1 MILTIDFIPD
11 RPHKSLCGKC
21 DICIDHCP
29 TKAIV
34 EPFVIQSNLC
44 IAYHTIENR
53 DENIPKK
60 IDSNEISKL
69 EEENL
74 LLKEKMNQLKNEHQK
89 DLDNLNRILEEL
101 NSVLGDENV

>member
-1 MILTIDFIPD
+1 MNNLNYKDKKMNEIKELEKNIYDTIS
-11 RPHKSLCGKC
+11 K
-21 DICIDHCP
+21 
-29 TKAIV
+29 
-34 EPFVIQSNLC
+34 
-44 IAYHTIENR
+44 IEVTLSKFNSGNA
-53 DENIPKK
+53 DLNISKK
-60 IDSNEISKL
+60 IDSKEISKL

>member
-1 MILTIDFIPD
+1 MNEIKELEKNIYDTIS
-11 RPHKSLCGKC
+11 K
-21 DICIDHCP
+21 
-29 TKAIV
+29 
-34 EPFVIQSNLC
+34 
-44 IAYHTIENR
+44 IEVTLSKFNSGNA
-53 DENIPKK
+53 DLNISKK

>member
-1 MILTIDFIPD
+1 MNEIKELEKNIYDTIS
-11 RPHKSLCGKC
+11 K
-21 DICIDHCP
+21 
-29 TKAIV
+29 
-34 EPFVIQSNLC
+34 
-44 IAYHTIENR
+44 IEATLSKFNSGNV
-53 DENIPKK
+53 DLNIPKK

>member
-1 MILTIDFIPD
+1 MNEIKELEQNIYDTIS
-11 RPHKSLCGKC
+11 K
-21 DICIDHCP
+21 
-29 TKAIV
+29 
-34 EPFVIQSNLC
+34 
-44 IAYHTIENR
+44 IEVTLSKFNSGNA
-53 DENIPKK
+53 DLNISKK

-74 LLKEKMNQLKNEHQK
+74 LLKEKMNHLKNEHQK

>member
-1 MILTIDFIPD
+1 MANFENSIKELEKNIYDTIS
-11 RPHKSLCGKC
+11 K
-21 DICIDHCP
+21 
-29 TKAIV
+29 
-34 EPFVIQSNLC
+34 
-44 IAYHTIENR
+44 IEATLSKFNSGN
-53 DENIPKK
+53 DDLNIPKK

>member
-1 MILTIDFIPD
+1 MSKFNSGNADLNIL
-11 RPHKSLCGKC
+11 
-21 DICIDHCP
+21 
-29 TKAIV
+29 
-34 EPFVIQSNLC
+34 
-44 IAYHTIENR
+44 
-53 DENIPKK
+53 KK

>member
-1 MILTIDFIPD
+1 MNEIKELEKNIYDTIS
-11 RPHKSLCGKC
+11 K
-21 DICIDHCP
+21 
-29 TKAIV
+29 
-34 EPFVIQSNLC
+34 
-44 IAYHTIENR
+44 IEATLSKFNSGN
-53 DENIPKK
+53 DYLNIPKK

>member
-1 MILTIDFIPD
+1 MNNLNYKDKKMNEIKELEKNIYDTIS
-11 RPHKSLCGKC
+11 K
-21 DICIDHCP
+21 
-29 TKAIV
+29 
-34 EPFVIQSNLC
+34 
-44 IAYHTIENR
+44 IEVTLSKFNSGNA
-53 DENIPKK
+53 DLNISKK

>member
-1 MILTIDFIPD
+1 MNNLNYKDNKMNEIKELEKNIYDTIS
-11 RPHKSLCGKC
+11 K
-21 DICIDHCP
+21 
-29 TKAIV
+29 
-34 EPFVIQSNLC
+34 
-44 IAYHTIENR
+44 IEVTLSKFNSGNA
-53 DENIPKK
+53 DLNISKK
-60 IDSNEISKL
+60 IVSKDISKL

>member
-1 MILTIDFIPD
+1 MNEIKELEKNIYDTISKIEVTLSKFNSGNPD
-11 RPHKSLCGKC
+11 L
-21 DICIDHCP
+21 
-29 TKAIV
+29 
-34 EPFVIQSNLC
+34 
-44 IAYHTIENR
+44 
-53 DENIPKK
+53 NIPKK

>member
-1 MILTIDFIPD
+1 MIEIKELEKNIYDTISKIEATLSKFN
-11 RPHKSLCGKC
+11 SG
-21 DICIDHCP
+21 
-29 TKAIV
+29 
-34 EPFVIQSNLC
+34 
-44 IAYHTIENR
+44 IA
-53 DENIPKK
+53 DLNIPKK

-101 NSVLGDENV
+101 NSVLGEENV

>member
-1 MILTIDFIPD
+1 MNEIKELEKNIYDTISKIEVTLSKFN
-11 RPHKSLCGKC
+11 SGN
-21 DICIDHCP
+21 
-29 TKAIV
+29 A
-34 EPFVIQSNLC
+34 NL
-44 IAYHTIENR
+44 
-53 DENIPKK
+53 NISKK
-60 IDSNEISKL
+60 VDSKEISKL